1 MKNFWSTFIS
11 VSIWAV
17 IIMLC
22 LVFLRNCNR
31 PQFFTVSMADDGLVK
46 EIAERRGVVDW
57 SQLQVDSTGLV
68 SLASGI
74 DSAKF
79 VALKDNILREEMKA
93 GRLMTADQMSD
104 KITGY
109 YDKLIDVLIALFV
122 LFTVISYFAIRNLSK
137 KEVRDEAREILQDSS
152 KFKGDVLEVLRGEF
166 DGAYLSH
173 EDYDEQLKTMQEDIA
188 SLKNNREKKKDN
200 GTAAK
205 KEIVAVKTVVKKPAK
220 RVEKVEPETSTDKK

>member
-109 YDKLIDVLIALFV
+109 YVPVYKTDDEGNVLVNNKIIDEPYLTEKAFGECDLKLPYQVPAGKLFV
-122 LFTVISYFAIRNLSK
+122 LGDHRSTSIDSRSSVMGCVSEEQIVGRISFRVWPFNRLG
-137 KEVRDEAREILQDSS
+137 EVR
-152 KFKGDVLEVLRGEF
+152 
-166 DGAYLSH
+166 
-173 EDYDEQLKTMQEDIA
+173 
-188 SLKNNREKKKDN
+188 
-200 GTAAK
+200 
-205 KEIVAVKTVVKKPAK
+205 
-220 RVEKVEPETSTDKK
+220 

>member
-152 KFKGDVLEVLRGEF
+152 KFKGDVLEVLRG
-166 DGAYLSH
+166 
-173 EDYDEQLKTMQEDIA
+173 
-188 SLKNNREKKKDN
+188 
-200 GTAAK
+200 
-205 KEIVAVKTVVKKPAK
+205 
-220 RVEKVEPETSTDKK
+220 